1 MDFSIS
7 ADQLS
12 KALRQCYDVAN
23 GARHSPV
30 LTNIL
35 IKASGKDSVTFTS
48 FDGRLAVTVEV
59 SALVHK
65 EGSALLPSK
74 TVEFFTMLQGTIQL
88 QREVSGLYR
97 NILVRNVRQD
107 EPATQPST
115 ADGKKSRK
123 KKGSQDSSLQA
134 KFPEMTGLEDYPR
147 LPEGP
152 GEALMGQL
160 HVGVMVEGL
169 KRVEHAMSKDD
180 ARPTLEGVQLAMH
193 GEKFR
198 FVAVDGHRL
207 AMLERKLGEFKLE
220 KPLGIPIDAVVKLRS
235 ILESEAPDS
244 TGWKFGANA
253 QILCAQRTGLRIISL
268 LLEGS
273 FPEYERVIPDLTSL
287 VTIQRVRFIEALTR
301 VSLVCKGKEHSNV
314 LVNFT
319 AEGSVAVTASSPQIG
334 EATDSLEVVK
344 SGVEHGAKF
353 NHRHLLEALEAAGGE
368 EVQVGFS
375 ADHPALVKSTDG
387 FLAVVMPR
395 R

>member
-107 EPATQPST
+107 EPATPAT
-115 ADGKKSRK
+115 DGKKSRK
-123 KKGSQDSSLQA
+123 KKGVGQDSSLQA

-160 HVGVMVEGL
+160 NVGAMVEGL

-180 ARPTLEGVQLAMH
+180 ARPTLEGVQLTTY
-193 GEKFR
+193 GDKFR
-198 FVAVDGHRL
+198 LVAVDGYRL

-220 KPLGIPIDAVVKLRS
+220 KPLGIPIDAAVKLRS

-268 LLEGS
+268 LMEGV
-273 FPEYERVIPDLTSL
+273 FPDYERVIPDLASL
-287 VTIQRVRFIEALTR
+287 VTTPRIRFIEALTR

-314 LVNFT
+314 TVNFA

-368 EVQVGFS
+368 EVQVGF
-375 ADHPALVKSTDG
+375 ATDQPALLKSTDG